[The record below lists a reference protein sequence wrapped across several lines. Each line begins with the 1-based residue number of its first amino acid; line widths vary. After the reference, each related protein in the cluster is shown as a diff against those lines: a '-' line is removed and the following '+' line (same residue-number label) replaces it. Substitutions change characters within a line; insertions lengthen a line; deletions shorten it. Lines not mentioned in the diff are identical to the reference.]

1 MAGCFDLDCTN
12 LVALVKLVLR
22 LGFTAIGLRI
32 LEQTDFIDKEFWS
45 TRPTLW
51 PGRAGRAAYHQVR
64 VLPALESRAA
74 RAHFGSRAQEP
85 YCHFLVTS
93 LQQRIQAARLHNIT
107 RGYIFAGTET
117 SEDWSGYVHGRCCT
131 ERTARCF
138 DNLGDTVTI
147 PSC

>member
-107 RGYIFAGTET
+107 RGPHTFSRVLKQARTGLAMYMDGAVRSGQRVALTILET
-117 SEDWSGYVHGRCCT
+117 
-131 ERTARCF
+131 
-138 DNLGDTVTI
+138 L
-147 PSC
+147 